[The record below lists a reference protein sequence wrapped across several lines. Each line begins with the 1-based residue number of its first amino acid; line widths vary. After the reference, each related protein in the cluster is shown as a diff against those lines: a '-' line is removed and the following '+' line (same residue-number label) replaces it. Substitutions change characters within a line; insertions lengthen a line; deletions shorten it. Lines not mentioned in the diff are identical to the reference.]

1 MSREITNPMDEDE
14 LGLDEVG
21 LDEDTHDESIL
32 KQDATFKETTR

>member
-14 LGLDEVG
+14 LG